1 MARFAAVGSLVL
13 SVVLAAP
20 LAFAQDSEPSTT
32 PPDQTDQ
39 TGQTGDGTINIVPGG
54 AGSGHIASQP
64 AGIDCTIT
72 HGNGDGTCTASFPA
86 GTVVLLDATA
96 EADSIFE
103 GFRATPGCTDA
114 SKITVVADTNIYCQ
128 PGFQLTS

>member
-1 MARFAAVGSLVL
+1 MRSRMARFAAVGSLVL

-20 LAFAQDSEPSTT
+20 PAFAQDSEPSTT
-32 PPDQTDQ
+32 PPD
-39 TGQTGDGTINIVPGG
+39 QTGDGTINIVPGG

-96 EADSIFE
+96 EANSIFE
-103 GFRATPGCTDA
+103 GFRGTPGCTDA
-114 SKITVVADTNIYCQ
+114 SKITVVAD
-128 PGFQLTS
+128 

>member
-1 MARFAAVGSLVL
+1 MRTRRSPLAALGALIV

-32 PPDQTDQ
+32 APDQT
-39 TGQTGDGTINIVPGG
+39 GEGTINIVPGG
-54 AGSGHIASQP
+54 AGTGHVASDP

-86 GTVVLLDATA
+86 GTVVALNATA
-96 EADSIFE
+96 EADSIFQ
-103 GFRATPGCTDA
+103 GFRGTAGCFDA
-114 SKITVVADTNIYCQ
+114 SRITVVADTNIYCQ
-128 PGFQLTS
+128 PGFQLTSLS